1 MESTVRKIHDNTIRI
16 LGEIGVNLYSDSV
29 IEKIKKHGIKVEGKT
44 AFFTEKQIMDA
55 VAKVPKSFDVKARN
69 PKHDMHIGDNDVE
82 YCPGY
87 GCTNIIEPDGTLREA
102 LRDDYVKFLKLIEA
116 SDVFNINGGLA
127 VQPCDINADNS
138 HMIMMSDILEYS
150 NKCIMSIPGPRKSVQ
165 ELMDMMT
172 IVFGEEE
179 LKKEG
184 KSLTL
189 ISTVSP
195 LVIDEHALDSME
207 VCIEYNQPM
216 IITPGPISGG
226 TGPITLAAN
235 LSLGNAEAL
244 AAICISQI
252 LKEGTPVIYGLLPTT
267 SNIRN
272 GCISIGS
279 PGFTLQSK
287 YSAELARF
295 YGLPNRS
302 GGTQS
307 DAKGVSVQSGYE
319 AMMNMFSTRLNGA
332 NFVIHSAGILDSFGA
347 MSYEKFIC
355 DLEIISMVDYYFKD
369 VPVTEDDLAFGAIK
383 EVGHGGQFLSNS
395 HTFERCRTV
404 PWFHSIGSN
413 DILPDNRMYVEGLG
427 SNMEKEI
434 GKLIDSYRKPEMDS
448 IVKKQLDEYLSV
460 RNVIR

>member
-1 MESTVRKIHDNTIRI
+1 MESKVRKIHDNTIRI
-16 LGEIGVNLYSDSV
+16 LNEIGINLYSDSV
-29 IEKIKKHGIKVEGKT
+29 IQKIKKHGIKVEGKT
-44 AFFTEKQIMDA
+44 AYFTEKQIMDA
-55 VAKVPKSFDVKARN
+55 VAKAPKSFDVKARN
-69 PKHDMHIGDNDVE
+69 SKHDMHIGDDSVE

-87 GCTNIIEPDGTLREA
+87 GCTNIVEPDGTLREA
-102 LRDDYVKFLKLIEA
+102 VQDDYIKFLKLVES
-116 SDVFNINGGLA
+116 SDVFNINGGLT
-127 VQPCDINADNS
+127 VQPGDINAGNS
-138 HMIMMSDILEYS
+138 HMIMMNDILEYS
-150 NKCIMSIPGPRKSVQ
+150 NKCIMSIPGPKKSVQ

-172 IVFGEEE
+172 IVFGEDG
-179 LKKEG
+179 LKSESR
-184 KSLTL
+184 SLTL

-207 VCIEYNQPM
+207 ICIEYNQPLV
-216 IITPGPISGG
+216 ITPGPISGG

-235 LSLGNAEAL
+235 LALGNAEAL

-287 YSAELARF
+287 YSAELAKF
-295 YGLPNRS
+295 YGIPNRS

-307 DAKGVSVQSGYE
+307 DAKGVSAQSGYE
-319 AMMNMFSTRLNGA
+319 AMMNMFSTRLSGA

-369 VPVTEDDLAFGAIK
+369 IPVNEDDFAFEAIK
-383 EVGHGGQFLSNS
+383 EVGHGGQFLSS
-395 HTFERCRTV
+395 PHTFERCRTV
-404 PWFHSIGSN
+404 PWFHKIGTN
-413 DILPDNRMYVEGLG
+413 EILQDNKMYKDGIDK
-427 SNMEKEI
+427 NMDNEI
-434 GKLIDSYRKPEMDS
+434 IKLIDRYKKPEMDS
-448 IVKKQLDEYLSV
+448 FVKKQLRDYLST
-460 RNVIR
+460 RNVI